1 MSNLRSRVLPSLL
14 AAALVAVLAACG
26 GGSSD
31 ADATASST
39 SRPAAAQTTTTE
51 KPTTTTTEAPK
62 ADPATRAEAAS
73 RVFDEGDFPEG
84 WTVAVKPLDY
94 AGEGIDDDDDC
105 TNPDG
110 GPLSKIPL
118 GAAAG
123 GPTMRAPGYP
133 AFISSWAATFEDE
146 AQATAFSE
154 QVATPEHAACTA
166 EALQAAGGKGRKD
179 YKVTV
184 TSGPP
189 AERGVGQDHRVA
201 ADSFEISDGGE
212 VASIVYTDTF
222 QVGRTVVTVNL
233 ELGPMTDEQGAAASA
248 VEAELR
254 GKKFA

>member
-1 MSNLRSRVLPSLL
+1 MSNVRSRVLPLLLTTGLAVSL
-14 AAALVAVLAACG
+14 VSCS

-31 ADATASST
+31 AGGAKTTT
-39 SRPAAAQTTTTE
+39 SKAAPAKTTTTA

-62 ADPATRAEAAS
+62 ADPATKAEAAS
-73 RVFDEGDFPEG
+73 RIFAEEDFPDG

-94 AGEGIDDDDDC
+94 AGKGIDEDDDC

-123 GPTMRAPGYP
+123 GPTMRAPDVP

-154 QVATPEHAACTA
+154 QLATDEHATCMA
-166 EALQAAGGKGRKD
+166 ETLQASGGKDRED
-179 YKVTV
+179 YQVKV

-189 AERGVGQDHRVA
+189 EERGVGQDRRVA
-201 ADSFEISDGGE
+201 ADSYEISEGGE
-212 VASIVYTDTF
+212 VISIVYIDSF
-222 QVGRTVVTVNL
+222 QIGRTVVTVNI
-233 ELGPMTDEQGAAASA
+233 ELGPMTEEQGAAASA